1 MFVLIEDEY
10 RKTKAMNSA
19 ITNNVASVNEIQE
32 KRKELISKIINTNEL
47 NFKIDGALQ
56 KVDSVI
62 NRIQKVPDVLRIKEA
77 KIGGIINIIKN

>member
-1 MFVLIEDEY
+1 MIELIGDEY

>member
-1 MFVLIEDEY
+1 
-10 RKTKAMNSA
+10 MNSA